1 MSFLLTRMVGAARA
15 MSLILN
21 NRAVGADE
29 AVQLGLAE
37 SVVDDGSALAAAQA
51 VAGRLAG
58 TAPLALL
65 RLRELID
72 RATDHSFAEHLALEQ
87 QRVTELWDT
96 ADFVE
101 GVSAFVQ
108 RRRPVFRGV

>member
-1 MSFLLTRMVGAARA
+1 MALTAAR
-15 MSLILN
+15 
-21 NRAVGADE
+21 E
-29 AVQLGLAE
+29 
-37 SVVDDGSALAAAQA
+37 LAA
-51 VAGRLAG
+51 RLTG

-65 RLRELID
+65 RVRELID
-72 RATDHSFAEHLALEQ
+72 RATEHNFGEHLALEQ

-108 RRRPVFRGV
+108 RRKPNFRGE